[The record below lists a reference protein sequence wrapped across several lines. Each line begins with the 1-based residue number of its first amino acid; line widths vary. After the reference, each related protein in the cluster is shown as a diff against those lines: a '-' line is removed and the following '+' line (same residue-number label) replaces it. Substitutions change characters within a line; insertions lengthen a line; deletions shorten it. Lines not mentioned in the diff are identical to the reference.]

1 MGEIEAFLQESEFEA
16 QTTKAM
22 LRPSDRFVEHSEAKV
37 VCSQGY
43 SEVKAVQVGPDLPC
57 RCGEGVYQGL
67 EGPWV
72 SSEIEAERSVEF
84 ALGL

>member
-1 MGEIEAFLQESEFEA
+1 MGRIEAFLQKSELEA

-22 LRPSDRFVEHSEAKV
+22 LRPSDRFVKHSEAKV
-37 VCSQGY
+37 VCFQGY
-43 SEVKAVQVGPDLPC
+43 LEVKAVQDCLDLPC
-57 RCGEGVYQGL
+57 RWGEGVYQGL
-67 EGPWV
+67 ECPWV